1 MTSGAKIVKC
11 TEGIIC
17 INSVF
22 LPSEIKRVAE
32 HNDTGKR
39 GEEMAADYL
48 AEKGILIREKNWR
61 KGYLEVDL
69 IVEDGPLLVFV
80 EVKTRSDLVHGMPEE
95 AVTRKKEKHLL
106 EAAEAYL
113 DTKGLKNEVRFD
125 IISVWESESGVRIN
139 HIREAFT
146 GMG

>member
-1 MTSGAKIVKC
+1 VKC
-11 TEGIIC
+11 TDGIIC
-17 INSVF
+17 IDSVF
-22 LPSEIKRVAE
+22 LPSETKRVAE
-32 HNDTGKR
+32 HNETGKR
-39 GEEMAADYL
+39 GEEQAADYL
-48 AEKGILIREKNWR
+48 ASKGYIIREKNWR

-69 IVEDGPLLVFV
+69 IAEDGSVLVFV
-80 EVKTRSDLVHGMPEE
+80 EVKTRRDLVHGMPEE

-106 EAAEAYL
+106 DAAEAYL
-113 DTKGLKNEVRFD
+113 DAKGLQNEVRFD